1 MDALALLRRAQE
13 VGLCVEVAGD
23 KLMVRGPKHAEQ
35 IVRLLA
41 DHKAEVL
48 AALADTAHEAQLLAP
63 SRWFERV
70 IPPDDGELGLEQ
82 PSAARRG
89 RVEKLSNDLYLHFCA
104 ECGAWGSF
112 GYGVNMRAERP
123 GRWYCAAHRPQGVAP

>member
-35 IVRLLA
+35 VVKLLA

-48 AALADTAHEAQLLAP
+48 AALADTAYEAQLLAP

-70 IPPDDGELGLEQ
+70 IPPVEGEPALEQ
-82 PSAARRG
+82 PCAARRG
-89 RVEKLSNDLYLHFCA
+89 QAQELDGAFMHFCCR
-104 ECGAWGSF
+104 CGRFAPF
-112 GYGVNMRAERP
+112 GYGVHLRAGQL
-123 GRWYCAAHRPQGVAP
+123 GRWYCAAHRPPPRPIG